1 MITYTFQDAFCP
13 QWVQTH
19 LPNPTHELTLLR
31 RIVPWQ
37 SLMDRL
43 APFYHTHKGRH
54 GHSLRTTVAIAIVA
68 RLRQLSDRKV
78 IEAVKENR
86 YIQYF
91 CNVPD
96 QGLITF
102 MAPSTL
108 CCFRKRLGHQGIAII
123 EEEVFDR
130 LKRAKVIEADMM
142 LMDSTVL
149 ESSILYPT
157 DVRLLFHAFKKMAI
171 LATQAH
177 MAPWWDPSEIKKLWR
192 AYHLDKRKQHLPYL
206 CAFYLHF
213 EPVLERFAAHLK
225 ALPDG
230 FVKMRWQKLLETLL
244 ILDEQTQL
252 KLEGQSHIPDR
263 LVSLDD
269 PDARPIQKGKSH
281 PKTEFGTT
289 FQTSF
294 NRQGFMITAENFIG
308 KPNDKTLYSTTLE
321 HFRKRMGTYPRGVV
335 TDLGYRSL
343 KNLKLGR
350 EEFDYVFM
358 GNSSDVDED
367 HKEAALKARSATE
380 GFIAVA
386 KNLRGFRRSLYRGL
400 EGTKIWTSLNQ
411 CAYNL
416 KKFLQLYL
424 DEALSEETLM
434 ALRL

>member
-1 MITYTFQDAFCP
+1 MIAHTFQDAFCP

-19 LPNPTHELTLLR
+19 LPDPTHELMIWR

-37 SLMDRL
+37 SIMDRL
-43 APFYHTHKGRH
+43 TPFYHTHKGRQ
-54 GHSLRTTVAIAIVA
+54 GQALRTTVAIAIVA
-68 RLRQLSDRKV
+68 RLRQLSDRNV
-78 IEAVKENR
+78 IGAVKENR

-96 QGLITF
+96 QGLMTF
-102 MAPSTL
+102 MDPSTL
-108 CCFRKRLGHQGIAII
+108 YRFRKRLGHQGIAMI
-123 EEEVFDR
+123 EAEVFDR
-130 LKRAKVIEADMM
+130 LKRAKVIDADMM

-157 DVRLLFHAFKKMAI
+157 DVRLLFDAFNKMAS
-171 LATQAH
+171 LATKAGID
-177 MAPWWDPSEIKKLWR
+177 PWWDQHEIKQLWR
-192 AYHLDKRKQHLPYL
+192 AYHLDKSKQYLPYL
-206 CAFYLHF
+206 CVFYLHF
-213 EPVLERFAAHLK
+213 EPALELFAAHLQ
-225 ALPDG
+225 ALPEG
-230 FVKMRWQKLLETLL
+230 VVKARWQTLLETLW

-252 KLEGQSHIPDR
+252 KLDGQSHIPDR

-289 FQTSF
+289 LQTSF

-308 KPNDKTLYSTTLE
+308 KPHDKTLYSTTLE
-321 HFRKRMGTYPRGVV
+321 LFRKRMGTYPSGVV
-335 TDLGYRSL
+335 TDLGYRSP
-343 KNLKLGR
+343 KNLKLGQ
-350 EEFDYVFM
+350 EDLNYVFM
-358 GNSSDVDED
+358 GNSSDVDEA

-400 EGTKIWTSLNQ
+400 EGAKIWTSLNQ

-424 DEALSEETLM
+424 DEALSEESLM